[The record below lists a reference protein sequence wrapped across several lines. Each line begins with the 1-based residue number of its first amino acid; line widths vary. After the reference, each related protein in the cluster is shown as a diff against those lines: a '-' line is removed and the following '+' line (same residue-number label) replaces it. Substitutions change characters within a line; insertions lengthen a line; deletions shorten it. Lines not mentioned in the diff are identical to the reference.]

1 MNSALSA
8 TNCYGLLPNTRE
20 YFSMRGRRLHVAQT
34 AVVYVLPR
42 QIAVYI
48 ARQLTSASLKE
59 IGREFGHRVR

>member
-1 MNSALSA
+1 M
-8 TNCYGLLPNTRE
+8 
-20 YFSMRGRRLHVAQT
+20 RLHVAQT

-59 IGREFGHRVR
+59 IGKEFGHRVR